1 MKRLFLGYDANRQ
14 GIHLSSTDR
23 ERHMHVIGS
32 SGSGKSKFLEWMIR
46 GDIKNRQGLCLID
59 PHGTLYEDIVKWT
72 AYHNYLDR
80 DIILLNPSDG
90 DYVTGFNPF
99 VKTEGNVSVR
109 VDAQIIATI
118 RAWGQENTDETPT
131 LERWLRC
138 IYQTL
143 NERRESIVAAEYLID
158 FYEPEVRE
166 YLTSNLSQRMLRSEW
181 QGISKLRT
189 PRQFSEEMLSTRN
202 RLLRFLC
209 SEQICRFMGLRE
221 NNINLREIMN
231 EGKILLVNL
240 APSGE
245 LSPENAKVF
254 GTLLV
259 NEIFQEAKKRER
271 GKFGESPKPFY
282 LYIDEFQEFVTP
294 DIAYI
299 LDQSRKFGLHLI
311 LAHQRLGHLQ
321 DKYPDVLD
329 AVLTNVKTRAV
340 FGGLSR
346 EAAKL
351 MVEEMFVNQLDLK
364 QIKKAI
370 FQTKFWPKYSRDKVY
385 SSGTSHTESS
395 TTSSVYSTGQ
405 ATQWQM
411 EEGWFGVPGP
421 STITENQGS
430 ASGYGSGYADTTSES
445 VADAPIFIP
454 VPFKELTSEE
464 YWSLEEQI
472 FKMSD
477 ALKSQFPR
485 HCFIQIPGQKTQPML
500 VPFIKSYG
508 VFEKTLIEYQQELY
522 DQTYSLPVAEVDRL
536 LDLERKRIKTEAME
550 YVLPS
555 SVAEKEENFLE
566 EQSAFQAIT

>member
-1 MKRLFLGYDANRQ
+1 ML
-14 GIHLSSTDR
+14 
-23 ERHMHVIGS
+23 
-32 SGSGKSKFLEWMIR
+32 
-46 GDIKNRQGLCLID
+46 
-59 PHGTLYEDIVKWT
+59 
-72 AYHNYLDR
+72 LDSA
-80 DIILLNPSDG
+80 NPSSG

-109 VDAQIIATI
+109 VDYQITATI
-118 RAWGQENTDETPT
+118 RAWGKENTDETPT

-143 NERRESIVAAEYLID
+143 NERRETIVAAEYLID
-158 FYEPEVRE
+158 FFEPEVRE
-166 YLTSNLSQRMLRSEW
+166 YLTAEMSQRMVRSEW
-181 QGISKLRT
+181 RGISKLKT

-221 NNINLREIMN
+221 NNINLREIMD

-240 APSGE
+240 APSDD
-245 LSPENAKVF
+245 LSPENARLF

-259 NEIFQEAKKRER
+259 NEIFQEAKRR
-271 GKFGESPKPFY
+271 GRDEDSHSPEPFY

-311 LAHQRLGHLQ
+311 LAHQRLGQ
-321 DKYPDVLD
+321 MAERYPDVLD
-329 AVLTNVKTRAV
+329 AVLNNVKTRAV

-370 FQTKFWPKYSRDKVY
+370 YQTKFWPKYSRDKVY
-385 SSGTSHTESS
+385 SSGTSHSESS

-411 EEGWFGVPGP
+411 DEGWFSVPGP
-421 STITENQGS
+421 SAITESQGS

-445 VADAPIFIP
+445 VADVPIFIP
-454 VPFKELTSEE
+454 VPFRELTSEE

-472 FKMSD
+472 WRMSD
-477 ALKSQFPR
+477 ALKAQFPR
-485 HCFIQIPGQKTQPML
+485 HCFIQVPGKETQPLL
-500 VPFIKSYG
+500 VPFIKEYRLFPDDLLSYEQDLYGRCQALPG
-508 VFEKTLIEYQQELY
+508 VVVDGILEKERERLKLKALEYFTEPKPELV
-522 DQTYSLPVAEVDRL
+522 DQN
-536 LDLERKRIKTEAME
+536 
-550 YVLPS
+550 
-555 SVAEKEENFLE
+555 EENFLE
-566 EQSAFQAIT
+566 